1 MLKLLIKPRHSKIV
15 SEERLMKWGR
25 KEKHLQRTLQTLV
38 FWTVSFFALGES
50 LKKKKRSLTKC
61 RSPFVI
67 RKGTK
72 LLSRPP

>member
-50 LKKKKRSLTKC
+50 LKKKKKKPYKMQVSFC
-61 RSPFVI
+61 NQE
-67 RKGTK
+67 GN
-72 LLSRPP
+72 